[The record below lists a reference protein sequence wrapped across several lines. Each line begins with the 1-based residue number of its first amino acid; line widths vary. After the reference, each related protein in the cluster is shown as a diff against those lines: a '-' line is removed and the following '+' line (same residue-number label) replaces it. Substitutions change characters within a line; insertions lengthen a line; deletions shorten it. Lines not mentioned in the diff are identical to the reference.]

1 MAKKTRA
8 PKKATSK
15 KKAKAKKPTV
25 KKKTTAKAKA
35 APRKKKAAP
44 RKRKGPAVTTKAK
57 APLGKRMKRWLIWE
71 TLTVGSGVAVGLAI
85 AGSALWS
92 RAKQDVEAYL
102 ANPPRTVPGVIWS
115 GPMEVRK
122 GQRGSVA
129 AIAGDLLAAGYDRVD
144 NVSPST
150 EGPGVFSVDAGRI
163 EIWTQA
169 LEGPGFSVPRGRTA
183 IRIEDGEVVSTSDPS
198 GVLLR
203 PTVLGTVGDL
213 EGRRSEVDLDDLSP
227 WMEPALLSMEDT
239 RFREHS
245 GVDPI
250 GIARALVSNLVR
262 GRKMQGGSTLTQQLA
277 KNLFLSPDRTLRRKV
292 REAFFAA
299 ALEHELSKDEL
310 LELYLGEVYLGQ
322 MGGLPLYG
330 VEQASRA
337 WFGVSAERLDLDQA
351 ATIVGVISAPNT
363 YSPVRHPE
371 RSIEQRNKVIARMV
385 KTGAVDSDRA
395 STAKERPLLLAGIE
409 PSRVRR
415 APYAVDVAVDRAE
428 ESLGQGALASGGYQV
443 YTHIQPVLQRA
454 AEEAVAQGMAE
465 LDAEYPKAAGAQ
477 VALVAVRVRDGA
489 VVAMVG
495 GRSYAQSPFNRTT
508 SAWRQAGSTVKPL
521 TMLAA
526 FDDGS
531 LSPSDRL
538 KDEPIS
544 RKIDGKVWTPRNY
557 DGTFRGK
564 VTVREAMESSRNI
577 PAILM
582 AEEVGASRL
591 QRFYRSAGLTRST
604 NLPSAALGSFAT
616 SPLELAGAY
625 TAFPGAGK
633 GHEPQLV
640 AAISAADGEEI
651 LRFAPKPFDI
661 AHEQAAAQATSVL
674 QGVINAGTGA
684 RATRYGVEQPAGGKT
699 GTTDDYRDAW
709 FVGFTPELAIAVW
722 VGRDKG
728 TLGLAGSR
736 GALPTWSR
744 FVAGAG
750 DPRGGFA
757 SAKGLVTAKVC
768 AESGMP
774 ARDVCEES
782 YQESFVKGTVPKEK
796 CDVHGAPNVQVGRVF
811 GGLFRKRARDEE

>member
-1 MAKKTRA
+1 MAKSPR
-8 PKKATSK
+8 PSSK
-15 KKAKAKKPTV
+15 KKAAAPKRAKKSASRRKSSP
-25 KKKTTAKAKA
+25 
-35 APRKKKAAP
+35 KKKATA
-44 RKRKGPAVTTKAK
+44 RRKGRPSVTARATP
-57 APLGKRMKRWLIWE
+57 APLGKRLKRWLIWE
-71 TLTVGSGVAVGLAI
+71 AITVGSGVAVGLTI

-92 RAKQDVEAYL
+92 RAKQDVLTYL
-102 ANPPRTVPGVIWS
+102 ANPPRTAPGVIWS
-115 GPMEVRK
+115 APMEVRP

-144 NVSPST
+144 EAVATPNGGAGS
-150 EGPGVFSVDAGRI
+150 FSVSGGRV
-163 EIWTQA
+163 EIWTQS
-169 LEGPGFSVPRGRTA
+169 LEGPGFSVPQGRSSL
-183 IRIEDGEVVSTSDPS
+183 RIDDGTVVSTSPAS
-198 GVLLR
+198 GVRLR

-213 EGRRSEVDLDDLSP
+213 EGRRTDVELSELSR
-227 WMEPALLSMEDT
+227 WVEPALLSMEDA
-239 RFREHS
+239 RFREHA

-250 GIARALVSNLVR
+250 GIARALVSNLIR
-262 GRKMQGGSTLTQQLA
+262 GRQMQGGSTLTQQLA
-277 KNLFLSPDRTLRRKV
+277 KNLFLTPDRTIRRKV

-322 MGGLPLYG
+322 MGGLPIYG

-337 WFGVSAERLDLDQA
+337 WFGVSADRLELHQA
-351 ATIVGVISAPNT
+351 ATIVGVISAPNA

-371 RSIEQRNKVIARMV
+371 RSVTQRNKVLARML
-385 KTGAVDSDRA
+385 KTGAIDADQA
-395 STAKERPLLLAGIE
+395 STASERPLLLAGIE

-428 ESLGQGALASGGYQV
+428 EALGEGALSSGGYQV
-443 YTHIQPVLQRA
+443 FTHIQPVLQRA
-454 AEEAVAQGMAE
+454 AEEAVAAGMAE
-465 LDAEYPKAAGAQ
+465 LDAEYPKASGAQ
-477 VALVAVRVRDGA
+477 VALVAIRASDGA

-495 GRSYAQSPFNRTT
+495 GRSYAESPFNRAT

-538 KDEPIS
+538 KDEPIA
-544 RKIDGKVWTPRNY
+544 RKIDGKTWTPRNY
-557 DGTFRGK
+557 DGTFQGR
-564 VTVREAMESSRNI
+564 VTIRQAIESSRNI

-591 QRFYRSAGLTRST
+591 QRFYRAAGLSRST

-616 SPLELAGAY
+616 SPLELASAY
-625 TAFPGAGK
+625 TVFPGAGT
-633 GHEPQLV
+633 GHAPRTVGAITDAGGDPVLV
-640 AAISAADGEEI
+640 FEASA
-651 LRFAPKPFDI
+651 FDL

-684 RATRYGVEQPAGGKT
+684 RAARYGVSQPAGGKT

-709 FVGFTPELAIAVW
+709 FVGFTPELAVAVW

-728 TLGLAGSR
+728 TLGLSGSR
-736 GALPTWSR
+736 AALPTWSR

-750 DPRGGFA
+750 TTTQRFPT
-757 SAKGLVTAKVC
+757 AKGLVAAEVC
-768 AESGMP
+768 ADSGLP
-774 ARDVCEES
+774 ARDACDET
-782 YQESFVKGTVPKEK
+782 YRESFVKGTVPKHK
-796 CDVHGAPNVQVGRVF
+796 CDLHGEPNVQVGRVF
-811 GGLFRKRARDEE
+811 GGLFRKKSRQAE

>member
-8 PKKATSK
+8 PSKKAPTAKKK
-15 KKAKAKKPTV
+15 KKAAASKKASKPAVAKRKT
-25 KKKTTAKAKA
+25 KKK
-35 APRKKKAAP
+35 APRKKK
-44 RKRKGPAVTTKAK
+44 GPAVTAK
-57 APLGKRMKRWLIWE
+57 ATEPLAKRLKRWLIWE
-71 TLTVGSGVAVGLAI
+71 SVTVGAGVVVGLAI

-102 ANPPRTVPGVIWS
+102 ANPPRTIPGVIWS
-115 GPMEVRK
+115 GPMEVRN
-122 GQRGSVA
+122 GQRASVA

-144 NVSPST
+144 NATADT
-150 EGPGVFSVDAGRI
+150 EGAGVFSVTGSRV

-169 LEGPGFSVPRGRTA
+169 LEGPGFSVPRGRSA
-183 IRIEDGEVVSTSDPS
+183 LRIEDGLVVSTSDPS
-198 GVLLR
+198 GITLR
-203 PTVLGTVGDL
+203 PTVLGTVGDI
-213 EGRRSEVDLDDLSP
+213 EGRRTEVDLDKLSP
-227 WMEPALLSMEDT
+227 WVEPALLAMEDA
-239 RFREHS
+239 RFREHA

-250 GIARALVSNLVR
+250 GIARALVSNLIR
-262 GRKMQGGSTLTQQLA
+262 GRQMQGGSTLTQQLA
-277 KNLFLSPDRTLRRKV
+277 KNLFLTPDRTLRRKV

-337 WFGVSAERLDLDQA
+337 WFGVSADRLDLDQT
-351 ATIVGVISAPNT
+351 ATIVGVISAPNA
-363 YSPVRHPE
+363 YSPVRHPD
-371 RSIEQRNKVIARMV
+371 RSVEQRNKVLERMV
-385 KTGAVDSDRA
+385 KTGAIDTDKA
-395 STAKERPLLLAGIE
+395 SIASERPLELAGIE

-428 ESLGQGALASGGYQV
+428 EALGQGALASGGYQV
-443 YTHIQPVLQRA
+443 YTHIQPLLQRA
-454 AEEAVAQGMAE
+454 AEEAVAAGMEE
-465 LDAEYPKAAGAQ
+465 LDTEYPKAAGAQ

-495 GRSYAQSPFNRTT
+495 GRSYAKSPFNRTV

-526 FDDGS
+526 FDDGA

-544 RKIDGKVWTPRNY
+544 RKIDGKTWTPRNY

-564 VTVREAMESSRNI
+564 VTVREAIEASRNI

-591 QRFYRSAGLTRST
+591 QRFYRSAGLSRST

-616 SPLELAGAY
+616 SPMELAGAY
-625 TAFPGAGK
+625 TAFPGNGV
-633 GHEPQLV
+633 GHVPQTV
-640 AAISAADGEEI
+640 SAISTASGEEI
-651 LRFAPKPFDI
+651 IRFDPKTFDI

-684 RATRYGVEQPAGGKT
+684 RAARYGVQQPAGGKT

-709 FVGFTPELAIAVW
+709 FVGFTPELAVAVW

-744 FVAGAG
+744 FVVGAG
-750 DPRGGFA
+750 NPHSGFDTP
-757 SAKGLVTAKVC
+757 KGLVNADVC
-768 AESGMP
+768 AESGLP
-774 ARDVCEES
+774 ARDVCENT
-782 YQESFVKGTVPKEK
+782 YRESFVRGTIPKRK
-796 CDVHGAPNVQVGRVF
+796 CDIHGAPNVQVGRIF
-811 GGLFRKRARDEE
+811 GGLFRKNLREEE